1 MGRTGIVADRC
12 SGLRIWLVHPSGL
25 QCLWFVWPLGSG
37 ARVRAG
43 ISDWDLQLGT
53 IL

>member
-1 MGRTGIVADRC
+1 MGRTGIVADRR
-12 SGLRIWLVHPSGL
+12 LVLQIWLAQPSGL

-37 ARVRAG
+37 VRVRAG
-43 ISDWDLQLGT
+43 ISDWDLQLGI